1 MSSVVAPPIRS
12 SLVEDAPAAPA
23 KPRAAAAR
31 PSSAGAGDGGARAAS
46 FDAAASAVKDAVNE
60 VSALDRL
67 AASRNR
73 LRGAMMEI
81 AHPPKRPP
89 LISGLGSLGDI
100 GNRLLDRARDLPG
113 ASLFLETLESWW
125 QEHPL
130 RTAGQ
135 VAEGASRR
143 IVEPIAER
151 NPLGLL
157 LAAAGV
163 GALLA
168 LSKPWRWILKPA
180 LFVGLLPQLA
190 KHAMRRMP
198 VESWLQMLGSMTETR
213 VSPRAEK
220 RATPGA
226 AAPATPPRASGLP

>member
-1 MSSVVAPPIRS
+1 MSTAVSPPIRS
-12 SLVEDAPAAPA
+12 SLVEDAPAAAA
-23 KPRAAAAR
+23 KPRAPATGAGEAPLGAGSPKAAAL
-31 PSSAGAGDGGARAAS
+31 GAAE
-46 FDAAASAVKDAVNE
+46 SAVKDVVHE

-81 AHPPKRPP
+81 AHPPKRAP
-89 LISGLGSLGDI
+89 LISGFGSLGDL

-113 ASLFLETLESWW
+113 VSLFLETLESWW

-143 IVEPIAER
+143 VVEPIAQR
-151 NPLGLL
+151 NPIGLL
-157 LAAAGV
+157 VAAASI

-168 LSKPWRWILKPA
+168 LSKPWRWVLKPA

-198 VESWLQMLGSMTETR
+198 VESWLQMLGTMAAGKGA
-213 VSPRAEK
+213 SPKPR
-220 RATPGA
+220 A
-226 AAPATPPRASGLP
+226 AAPGVPPRASGLP